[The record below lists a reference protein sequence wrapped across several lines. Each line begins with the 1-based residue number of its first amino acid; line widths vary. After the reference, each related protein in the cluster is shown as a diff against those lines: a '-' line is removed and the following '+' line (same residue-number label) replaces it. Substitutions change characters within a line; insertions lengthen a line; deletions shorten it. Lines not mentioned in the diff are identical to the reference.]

1 MNNIFKLYKKNHE
14 HAYFIYNIKKLKKN
28 KIKRHIGEPK
38 YTSTLIF
45 TSLGCLVELF
55 SVLIMIIFV
64 VYVYFFLQESTIT
77 EKVVSSIVLIAIA
90 IFIGFRIKKDF
101 RYLKTFK
108 AVNRET
114 KPLTI
119 DFDNKT
125 IHNGADTYSFK
136 DIEYIKAVS
145 SSKNDLIDKNQSYIM
160 QNSENSEVLL
170 YLISKNKDN
179 IFFMIL
185 HSSMID
191 SEEYKT
197 IISYMEQ
204 ELNIS
209 FINEYN

>member
-14 HAYFIYNIKKLKKN
+14 HAYFIYNIKKLRKN
-28 KIKRHIGEPK
+28 KIKRYVDGPK

-45 TSLGCLVELF
+45 TSLGCLVDLF
-55 SVLIMIIFV
+55 SALIVIILV
-64 VYVYFFLQESTIT
+64 VSVYFFLQESTIT
-77 EKVVSSIVLIAIA
+77 EKIVSSIVLIAIA
-90 IFIGFRIKKDF
+90 IFIGFRTRRDF
-101 RYLKTFK
+101 RYLRTLKL
-108 AVNRET
+108 VNRET

-125 IHNGADTYSFK
+125 IYNGADSYSFE
-136 DIEYIKAVS
+136 DIEYIKAIS

-160 QNSENSEVLL
+160 QNNEKSNVLL

-191 SEEYKT
+191 SEECKT
-197 IISYMEQ
+197 ITSYMEQ
-204 ELNIS
+204 ELSIR